1 MPINAATPIAPTAI
15 TAETNQR
22 NHLSF
27 VSTLV
32 SCRSV
37 LNSFR
42 VKCLSFSITSP
53 EYHCSLTFE
62 DYNLKVEYMPKSEL
76 APSLVTMRISCIS
89 PAENTQGR
97 LGRGRSIM
105 VKCDIGENP
114 ISTLVDEE
122 KSKNRQFC
130 CCLMK
135 KVLRGRWYP
144 AVQFQVI
151 FNVS

>member
-15 TAETNQR
+15 TAERNQR

-37 LNSFR
+37 LSSFR
-42 VKCLSFSITSP
+42 VTCLSFSITSP
-53 EYHCSLTFE
+53 EYHCSLTFK

-76 APSLVTMRISCIS
+76 APSLVTMRISCIG

-105 VKCDIGENP
+105 VKCDIGEIP
-114 ISTLVDEE
+114 ISILVDET
-122 KSKNRQFC
+122 KAKPFR
-130 CCLMK
+130 
-135 KVLRGRWYP
+135 P
-144 AVQFQVI
+144 AVV
-151 FNVS
+151 

>member
-1 MPINAATPIAPTAI
+1 MPINAAAPTAI
-15 TAETNQR
+15 VTERNQR

-76 APSLVTMRISCIS
+76 APSSVTMQISCIG
-89 PAENTQGR
+89 PVENSQGR
-97 LGRGRSIM
+97 LCRGRPIT
-105 VKCDIGENP
+105 VKCDIREIP
-114 ISTLVDEE
+114 VSSLVDEE
-122 KSKNRQFC
+122 KSKNRQSC

-135 KVLRGRWYP
+135 KLLRGRWYST
-144 AVQFQVI
+144 VKFQVI
-151 FNVS
+151 FNIS